1 MLNVMVLKDAKLT
14 EKEID
19 DTLEALQEEVGGWI
33 DIPYLSEE
41 LNKVGI
47 DVIINDEGKLIG
59 LDPELVLFYENE
71 IADIVCGNI
80 LFASHDEEG
89 NTVGLSEEQK
99 LHIMKNLYVGNWA
112 LNLMFGKEV
121 AFINI

>member
-1 MLNVMVLKDAKLT
+1 MVLKDAKLI

-41 LNKVGI
+41 LNKLGI

-59 LDPELVLFYENE
+59 LDPELILFYENE

-99 LHIMKNLYVGNWA
+99 LYIMKNLYVGNWA